1 MRIISQKFGVYKK
14 KTYLC
19 SIISSKPQYMI
30 RFIIYDLILF
40 IIPLSLMAD
49 NKREQQ
55 EQMRTI
61 IQVLQKEDVAQA
73 EIPAF
78 LSDDQKAREYCNAVL
93 SRSDEAYAQD
103 TARANSML
111 RDAQWILSNM
121 AFPNEKMKKKLV
133 KQKYDPEKLDY
144 VYAWAD
150 HFLQEV
156 PTRHAILT
164 TYCDK
169 QLQRRKEAQQRAM
182 PEGQLVS
189 FSFREYGSSRPTTVE
204 YILFRDAE
212 AGCWKLNGHE
222 VDDTVAAQVRA
233 LVEQHKTYQCMNR
246 YEEAPS
252 FPQAPQPMGGLPSW
266 EFICKFEGGTV
277 VTGSE
282 CMPVP
287 NSCSTI
293 VSYLRNLLK

>member
-1 MRIISQKFGVYKK
+1 
-14 KTYLC
+14 
-19 SIISSKPQYMI
+19 MI
-30 RFIIYDLILF
+30 RFIIVSLILF
-40 IIPLSLMAD
+40 TMPFSLMAD
-49 NKREQQ
+49 NKKEQQ

-61 IQVLQKEDVAQA
+61 IQVLQKEEVAQA

-78 LSDDQKAREYCNAVL
+78 LSDDQKARDYCKTVL

-103 TARANSML
+103 TAIAISML
-111 RDAQWILSNM
+111 CDAQWILSNM
-121 AFPNEKMKKKLV
+121 VFPDEKVKTKLV

-144 VYAWAD
+144 IYAWAD

-169 QLQRRKEAQQRAM
+169 QLQQRKEAQQRAM

-189 FSFREYGSSRPTTVE
+189 FSYREYGSSRPTTVE
-204 YILFRDAE
+204 YALLRDADT
-212 AGCWKLNGHE
+212 GRWKLNGRE
-222 VDDTVAAQVRA
+222 VDETVATQIRS
-233 LVEQHKTYQCMNR
+233 LVEQHKTYQCMNC

-252 FPQAPQPMGGLPSW
+252 FPQAAQPTGGLPSW
-266 EFICKFEGGTV
+266 EFICKFEGGAV

-287 NSCSTI
+287 ESCSAV